1 MERVQ
6 REQHVGACSVGGP
19 KTACGSATRR
29 HCRAHMRQIW
39 CTEAASDCCGA
50 EATSTP
56 TGPSVVRL
64 WRQPSDRPEAAGAR
78 PALPDFSQ
86 CRGAT
91 SAPRQRPTPVRTHG
105 GTHRGGVGT
114 PLEGTY
120 FQAEP
125 GNAICVQSL
134 DDSLNSAIHITYHIS
149 LRSSSLREPRYPSTG
164 VVVWVVVSARAHTD
178 PARRSRAST
187 RAVGWGGALQTRRP
201 LPIDAHAPLPHSVCV
216 KRRHGRMP
224 TTPAHTTLEGWH
236 RRARGERRPKARVD
250 HPKPARRPMRK
261 PRELVRTG
269 FGMDTGN
276 DPSAGS
282 PTETLLRLLLPLNN
296 KVWTA
301 SQSVA
306 SGEPAAS
313 PQSGGLTGSFNR

>member
-91 SAPRQRPTPVRTHG
+91 SAPHQRPTPVRTHG

-149 LRSSSLREPRYPSTG
+149 LRSSSLREPRYPSAR
-164 VVVWVVVSARAHTD
+164 VVWRYNI
-178 PARRSRAST
+178 
-187 RAVGWGGALQTRRP
+187 Q
-201 LPIDAHAPLPHSVCV
+201 
-216 KRRHGRMP
+216 
-224 TTPAHTTLEGWH
+224 E
-236 RRARGERRPKARVD
+236 
-250 HPKPARRPMRK
+250 
-261 PRELVRTG
+261 
-269 FGMDTGN
+269 
-276 DPSAGS
+276 
-282 PTETLLRLLLPLNN
+282 
-296 KVWTA
+296 
-301 SQSVA
+301 
-306 SGEPAAS
+306 
-313 PQSGGLTGSFNR
+313 

>member
-1 MERVQ
+1 
-6 REQHVGACSVGGP
+6 
-19 KTACGSATRR
+19 
-29 HCRAHMRQIW
+29 MRQIW

-164 VVVWVVVSARAHTD
+164 VVVWVVVSARTHTD
-178 PARRSRAST
+178 PAKRSRPRT
-187 RAVGWGGALQTRRP
+187 RAVGWGGALQEGGHSRSTRTLPFTMNSEAEARPHAHDTRPSHPGRAASTSTRRT
-201 LPIDAHAPLPHSVCV
+201 APRNPD
-216 KRRHGRMP
+216 GDNP
-224 TTPAHTTLEGWH
+224 PE
-236 RRARGERRPKARVD
+236 
-250 HPKPARRPMRK
+250 PAR
-261 PRELVRTG
+261 
-269 FGMDTGN
+269 
-276 DPSAGS
+276 PS
-282 PTETLLRLLLPLNN
+282 
-296 KVWTA
+296 
-301 SQSVA
+301 
-306 SGEPAAS
+306 
-313 PQSGGLTGSFNR
+313 

>member
-1 MERVQ
+1 MICLSS
-6 REQHVGACSVGGP
+6 A
-19 KTACGSATRR
+19 GSLAPFDGESSTRAAR
-29 HCRAHMRQIW
+29 GCVLRRRSEDRLWKCDAQALPCTCARW

-164 VVVWVVVSARAHTD
+164 VVVWVVVSARTHTD
-178 PARRSRAST
+178 PAKRSRART
-187 RAVGWGGALQTRRP
+187 RAVGWGGALQTAVGDDRQGGSSR
-201 LPIDAHAPLPHSVCV
+201 S
-216 KRRHGRMP
+216 
-224 TTPAHTTLEGWH
+224 T
-236 RRARGERRPKARVD
+236 RAFPF
-250 HPKPARRPMRK
+250 P
-261 PRELVRTG
+261 
-269 FGMDTGN
+269 
-276 DPSAGS
+276 
-282 PTETLLRLLLPLNN
+282 
-296 KVWTA
+296 
-301 SQSVA
+301 
-306 SGEPAAS
+306 
-313 PQSGGLTGSFNR
+313 